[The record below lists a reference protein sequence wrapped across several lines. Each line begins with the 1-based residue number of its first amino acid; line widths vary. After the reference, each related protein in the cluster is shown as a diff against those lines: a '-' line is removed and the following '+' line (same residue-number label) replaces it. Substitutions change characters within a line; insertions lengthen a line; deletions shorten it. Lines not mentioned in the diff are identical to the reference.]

1 MNFAQFSDFLRYIHS
16 NITKDEVKFFFEKM
30 DSNTDGSISIKEL
43 STEMEKHRISF
54 NKNVAES
61 L

>member
-1 MNFAQFSDFLRYIHS
+1 
-16 NITKDEVKFFFEKM
+16 M
-30 DSNTDGSISIKEL
+30 DTNEDGSISIQEM

-61 L
+61 LESLTAMGNMLGVKKSESLE

>member
-1 MNFAQFSDFLRYIHS
+1 
-16 NITKDEVKFFFEKM
+16 M

>member
-1 MNFAQFSDFLRYIHS
+1 
-16 NITKDEVKFFFEKM
+16 M
-30 DSNTDGSISIKEL
+30 DSNADGSISIQEL

-54 NKNVAES
+54 HKNIAES

>member
-1 MNFAQFSDFLRYIHS
+1 
-16 NITKDEVKFFFEKM
+16 M
-30 DSNTDGSISIKEL
+30 DTNADGSISIHEL

-61 L
+61 LENLAAMGNMLGVRKSESL